1 MSYGE
6 IGKMKKNRLIPIIFF
21 SLCFLFSSC
30 SSEKLSASSKQI
42 TDSSVADKYIESDA
56 SATADSDYDFSAS
69 AEESRTVSS
78 GSSSQKIIAN
88 SSGKTSVQAS
98 TSSAAKNDS
107 SAPAVTEKPN
117 TDSRNFGFDGPISEE
132 VLNNYLSKA
141 VTHNGLVTSAGY
153 GTVPPGKNAD
163 FDEDFRML
171 KNIGAMFYGRAAH
184 VWGAP
189 DDEEQ
194 HFQDAKQGADKVH
207 AYNSKIILQA
217 CVFEAIYESHVDSV
231 PIPKWVFEAFGLPVQ
246 KRNFRYAD
254 MLFSDGRYVNHWGSG
269 CSVPDLS
276 KTEAQMWMF
285 YRCARYIDAGYE
297 AIHLGQIM
305 LMSSADTNLNGAVKT
320 VKAIR
325 KYASTHAR
333 RHWVLLDAHTHGLT
347 YREDGQTKLLL
358 DFHSYPIRPKDL
370 GQTTKS
376 DGYQPVT
383 LEEGYIDSIFGHSAG
398 GIHPAGWKTDSS
410 PFLVEFDNSGYEA
423 DDRDYPKGT
432 YHPWG
437 YDEITWFA
445 RQPAARRSAVIRE
458 FYRWIN
464 DRYPNGHLQFPTRVP
479 LAYGFQLE
487 YKVGNES
494 VMFDNIYYFK
504 ANRQSQDSVEGFGLE
519 DTLKALWKNP
529 R

>member
-1 MSYGE
+1 MRK
-6 IGKMKKNRLIPIIFF
+6 GKWILVFFF
-21 SLCFLFSSC
+21 SLSLLFNSC
-30 SSEKLSASSKQI
+30 APEKTSDSSSKSTVNDSGQTQQTQESKSTTSAAEKDI
-42 TDSSVADKYIESDA
+42 SAPEKGSQMLSSV
-56 SATADSDYDFSAS
+56 
-69 AEESRTVSS
+69 
-78 GSSSQKIIAN
+78 SSSQKIDAN
-88 SSGKTSVQAS
+88 SSGKTVIQV
-98 TSSAAKNDS
+98 SSATAAQS
-107 SAPAVTEKPN
+107 SSSGSAVTEKPN
-117 TDSRNFGFDGPISEE
+117 IDNRNFDFDGPISEE

-184 VWGAP
+184 VWGTP

-217 CVFEAIYESHVDSV
+217 CVFEAIYESHVQSV
-231 PIPKWVFEAFGLPVQ
+231 PIPGWVFEAFGLPIQ

-254 MLFSDGRYVNHWGSG
+254 MLFSDGRYVNQWGNG

-285 YRCARYIDAGYE
+285 YRCARYIDSGYE
-297 AIHLGQIM
+297 AIHMGQMM
-305 LMSSADTNLNGAVKT
+305 LMCSGDSNLNGAVKT

-333 RHWVLLDAHTHGLT
+333 RHWVLLDAHTHGMT
-347 YREDGQTKLLL
+347 YKEGGQTKLLL

-370 GQTTKS
+370 NQTVKA
-376 DGYQPVT
+376 DGYQPVI
-383 LEEGYIDSIFGHSAG
+383 LETGYIDSIFGKSVG
-398 GIHPAGWKTDSS
+398 GVHPAGWKTDSN

-423 DDRDYPKGT
+423 NDRDYPKGT

-445 RQPAARRSAVIRE
+445 RQPASRRTAVIRE

-479 LAYGFQLE
+479 LAYGFELK
-487 YKVGNES
+487 YTIGNES
-494 VMFDNIYYFK
+494 VTLNNIYYFK
-504 ANRQSQDSVEGFGLE
+504 ANRQSQTAIEGFGLE
-519 DTLKALWKNP
+519 DTLKSLWKSP